1 MRQGGH
7 ILQQKNKRNKKRLN
21 WTVPHSE
28 PNSKQ
33 KKCPL
38 PEIYIQRPYMSLRA
52 IFPFENEFPFVRK
65 VCEYKIKIATQ
76 LSKLQPNLNPAVG
89 FYWEHLEQ
97 IPNVTDICLFH
108 IWPSNICPHQ
118 EYLSFCCYLP
128 NFDKTLKV
136 GLTDANCHGD
146 IYLSRQYMSWQD
158 LSLSAIYQLF
168 VTQFWPNYVA
178 PIFLG
183 P

>member
-1 MRQGGH
+1 MYLV
-7 ILQQKNKRNKKRLN
+7 I
-21 WTVPHSE
+21 WSE
-28 PNSKQ
+28 HGARHTLL
-33 KKCPL
+33 C
-38 PEIYIQRPYMSLRA
+38 R

-76 LSKLQPNLNPAVG
+76 LSKLQPNLNPAVVV
-89 FYWEHLEQ
+89 YWEHLEQ

-108 IWPSNICPHQ
+108 IWPSNICPYQ

-168 VTQFWPNYVA
+168 VTQF
-178 PIFLG
+178 
-183 P
+183 